1 MKNHSKEELFTQV
14 VLEVFKL
21 DGYLVSEGD
30 RLTQEL
36 GLSSA
41 RWKVLGALALG
52 GSPLTVPQI
61 AREMGQT
68 RQNVQRLADVMVG
81 DGLLEYRENPQHKRA
96 KLVALTARGK
106 ATYRELEKK
115 QIPWASS
122 CTRDL
127 TKKELQTAA
136 DLLARIIRR
145 FED

>member
-1 MKNHSKEELFTQV
+1 MQSYTKEELFTRV

-21 DGYLVSEGD
+21 DGYLVAEGD
-30 RLTQEL
+30 RLTRDL

-41 RWKVLGALALG
+41 RWKVLGALALS

-81 DGLLEYRENPQHKRA
+81 DGLLEYRDNPQHKRA
-96 KLVALTARGK
+96 RLVTLTARGRS
-106 ATYRELEKK
+106 TYREIEKK
-115 QIPWASS
+115 QIPWANW
-122 CTRDL
+122 CARDL

-136 DLLARIIRR
+136 EILARIIRR